1 MADAAG
7 EGSVKSVTHNEE
19 ERYGLQRFVDA
30 QEPVY
35 AQVCGELRAGRKRT
49 HWMWFV
55 FPQMRGLG
63 HSSMAER
70 FGISS
75 LEEAQACVAHPVL
88 GVRLRECCRLLLQL
102 DSGDAGTT
110 FGFPDALKLRSSMT
124 LFSRAAPDEPTFRGV
139 LEKFFGGEEDA
150 ATLRLI
156 AATD

>member
-1 MADAAG
+1 
-7 EGSVKSVTHNEE
+7 VTHSQLEDPYNL
-19 ERYGLQRFVDA
+19 RRFLEA

-35 AQVCGELRAGRKRT
+35 GHICAELRAGRKRT

-75 LEEAQACVAHPVL
+75 LQEGQAYAAHPVL
-88 GVRLRECCRLLLQL
+88 GERLRECCRLLLQI
-102 DSGDAGTT
+102 DSGDARAI
-110 FGFPDALKLRSSMT
+110 FGFPDDVKLRSCMT
-124 LFSRAAPDEPTFRGV
+124 LFGSAAPNDGIFRQV
-139 LEKFFGGEEDA
+139 LEKFFEGEEDA

-156 AATD
+156 